1 MNNKQE
7 KMTYENG
14 QLVYVRSVKIDELP
28 DEVRD
33 RIDGLTELY
42 ALHSSN
48 GERLA
53 LVKERELA
61 FVLAR
66 QSDLL
71 PVTVH

>member
-1 MNNKQE
+1 MDNKQE

>member
-7 KMTYENG
+7 KMKYENG

>member
-1 MNNKQE
+1 MNIKQE
-7 KMTYENG
+7 KINFENERI
-14 QLVYVRSVKIDELP
+14 VYVRSVNVDELP

-42 ALHSSN
+42 ALHSSD

-61 FVLAR
+61 FLLAR
-66 QSDLL
+66 QSDLS

>member
-1 MNNKQE
+1 MNIKHE
-7 KMTYENG
+7 KMTYDNA
-14 QLVYVRSVKIDELP
+14 QLVYVKSVKIEELP

-33 RIDGLTELY
+33 RIEGLTELY
-42 ALHSSN
+42 ALHSSD

>member
-33 RIDGLTELY
+33 HIDGLTELY

>member
-14 QLVYVRSVKIDELP
+14 QIVYVRSVKIDELP

-42 ALHSSN
+42 ALHSSD

>member
-28 DEVRD
+28 DELRD

>member
-14 QLVYVRSVKIDELP
+14 QIVYVRSVKIDELP

>member
-1 MNNKQE
+1 MNIKQE

>member
-1 MNNKQE
+1 MNIKQE
-7 KMTYENG
+7 KINFENERI
-14 QLVYVRSVKIDELP
+14 VYVRSVNVDELP

-42 ALHSSN
+42 ALHSSD

-66 QSDLL
+66 QSDLS

>member
-1 MNNKQE
+1 MDIKQE
-7 KMTYENG
+7 KITCGNERI
-14 QLVYVRSVKIDELP
+14 VYVRSVNINELP
-28 DEVRD
+28 DEVRN

-42 ALHSSN
+42 ALHSSD

-53 LVKERELA
+53 LVKDRELA

-66 QSDLL
+66 QSDLS

>member
-1 MNNKQE
+1 MDTKQK
-7 KMTYENG
+7 KMAPQKGRT
-14 QLVYVRSVKIDELP
+14 VYVRSVNVDELP
-28 DEVRD
+28 DEVLD
-33 RIDGLTELY
+33 QTDGITELY
-42 ALHSSN
+42 AVYSAD

-66 QSDLL
+66 QNNMS

>member
-1 MNNKQE
+1 MNSKQE
-7 KMTYENG
+7 KMTYEDG

>member
-1 MNNKQE
+1 MDTNQE
-7 KMTYENG
+7 KMSSQKG
-14 QLVYVRSVKIDELP
+14 RIVYVRSVNVDELP

-33 RIDGLTELY
+33 QIDGLTKLY
-42 ALHSSN
+42 AVHSVD

-53 LVKERELA
+53 LVKCRELA

-66 QSDLL
+66 QNDMS